1 MVPFILFMFN
11 VKNPKKEKYERKSLY
26 KIILNQFFG
35 TWTVIIEG
43 KGLSFERGIKRTPTF
58 SHCGATMAVCREYLG
73 ESQAGK
79 AVRDVLIAS
88 INILHRKPSISRK
101 TIRG

>member
-35 TWTVIIEG
+35 TWTVIIG
-43 KGLSFERGIKRTPTF
+43 RG
-58 SHCGATMAVCREYLG
+58 
-73 ESQAGK
+73 
-79 AVRDVLIAS
+79 
-88 INILHRKPSISRK
+88 
-101 TIRG
+101 